1 MLCVPI
7 FLILTSPISAIE
19 VMNFAPSSTVAELDD
34 AFKADLK
41 NLNGLTSVQLKGF
54 LSVILSFLATESPTF
69 MQEVDAFGAQHGIN
83 ARALKNLVRSAL
95 VFFKGALR
103 QNITVADM
111 AMDLEQLQVEADK
124 IEIFQSQWERA
135 YKALARSMVAQT
147 LTVNNLL
154 DMEWKFGVTASSD
167 ELEKVGSTYLQLR
180 LLTAKAG
187 GGSDEVMLELTV
199 EQFYEFLAQMERVK
213 ASVDFLSG

>member
-1 MLCVPI
+1 
-7 FLILTSPISAIE
+7 
-19 VMNFAPSSTVAELDD
+19 MNFAPSSTVAELDD

-135 YKALARSMVAQT
+135 YKALARS
-147 LTVNNLL
+147 TVNNLL